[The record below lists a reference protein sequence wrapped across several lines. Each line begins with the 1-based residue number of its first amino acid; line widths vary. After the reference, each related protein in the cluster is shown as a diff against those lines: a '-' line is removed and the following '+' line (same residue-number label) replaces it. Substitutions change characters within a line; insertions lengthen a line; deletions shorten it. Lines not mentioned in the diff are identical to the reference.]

1 MGFESGGLAVAHS
14 VAQGLTVIPEV
25 HHNYMHG
32 EMVAIGLLT
41 QLVLETKVDE
51 AREVAG
57 FFAQVGLPVHLGQI
71 SLSLF
76 NEAQIR
82 DVMEAAMMLPF
93 VANEPFAVSIESL
106 ITAIARAHEMGL
118 EVAQS
123 AGDVPYRALHG
134 NRFTWEDVM
143 ATEKGIGLAID
154 GDNLNFWVWW
164 MFRKRRYE
172 AAD

>member
-14 VAQGLTVIPEV
+14 VAQGLTMIPEV

-71 SLSLF
+71 SLSLS

-123 AGDVPYRALHG
+123 AGDVPYRPLHG
-134 NRFTWEDVM
+134 N
-143 ATEKGIGLAID
+143 
-154 GDNLNFWVWW
+154 
-164 MFRKRRYE
+164 
-172 AAD
+172 